1 MKTETGTLIGY
12 ARVSTQ
18 DQNLAMQIA
27 ALKDAGIPD
36 HLIFTEKVSGASTK
50 RPMRAAA
57 RRQCRPGDTFTVWR
71 LDRVGRSLLDVLQFL
86 QALEADGINF
96 KSLTDSI
103 DTKTPAGK
111 AMMHMLAVFAEFER
125 NTGIERIRAGVKQA
139 KADGVSFGKPTI
151 FTPEMQ
157 KRIAVWIRQG
167 KSATEIAKLVPCHPN
182 SYRRVYTA
190 KIIASIRAGK
200 NPRIITTT
208 KRG

>member
-18 DQNLAMQIA
+18 DQNLAMQIT
-27 ALKDAGIPD
+27 ALKEAGVPD
-36 HLIFTEKVSGASTK
+36 SLIFTEKVSGASTK

-71 LDRVGRSLLDVLQFL
+71 LDRVGRSILDVLQFL
-86 QALEADGINF
+86 KDLEADGINF

-139 KADGVSFGKPTI
+139 KASGVKFGKPTI
-151 FTPEMQ
+151 FT
-157 KRIAVWIRQG
+157 KAVQDKIWDWLHEDG
-167 KSATEIAKLVPCHPN
+167 LSAVQISEKLGCHPN
-182 SYRRVYTA
+182 SFRRVYTGE
-190 KIIASIRAGK
+190 IIAKIRAGK
-200 NPRIITTT
+200 HPRINTST
-208 KRG
+208 KR